1 MLFLKKY
8 WPFILIFFLS
18 LLASW
23 PLLKQGFFTI
33 QDTLQI
39 LRLVQMDKCFQDG
52 QIPCRW
58 VPDLGAGFGFP
69 LFNYYPPLL
78 YYLGLIP
85 HFFGMSFIGS
95 IKILFILGIFISG
108 ISMFLLAKEFWGNL
122 GGLVSAVFY
131 IFAPFH
137 AFEVYVRGDL
147 AEFWALA
154 LLPLVFWSFYRL
166 FKDKKIQFFIVTVFS
181 LSLLLISHNITVL
194 ISIPF
199 LFLWI
204 IYFLIYFRSRNNLL
218 AAFWGLLF
226 GFGLASFYLIPA
238 WFEKSLVQVES
249 LTSGYF
255 DFRNNFI
262 NLRQL
267 LFSFPSFVQ
276 FTAGN
281 ASSVVVGLIYWV
293 ATFLAVV
300 FGIWEVRKAKS
311 YSVLIL
317 FFALTLVIF
326 AFMTNSHSHLIW
338 ERFSILAFVQF
349 PWRFVGLIIFC
360 CSFMAGFAAESLF
373 QIRNKYRILLFSILV
388 GVLIILNIGYFRP
401 KGFLKASDK
410 DFLSGDFF
418 KKEQRGSLHDFLPK
432 TVTLFPDFDPSSAR
446 VLTSEARVSDLSKKS
461 DYFSAN
467 VEVFSENSSVVLF
480 PVFNFPNW
488 KVLVDGNLTDLKYD
502 PSGLIAVEIQTGK
515 HEISGWFENTKIR
528 LFANSIT
535 LISLFL
541 FLFYLAQYEKISK
554 KIKE

>member
-1 MLFLKKY
+1 LFLKKY

-69 LFNYYPPLL
+69 LFNYYPPLV

-204 IYFLIYFRSRNNLL
+204 IYFLIYFRSKDNLL
-218 AAFWGLLF
+218 VAFWVLLF
-226 GFGLASFYLIPA
+226 GFGLASFFLIPA

-255 DFRNNFI
+255 DFRNHFI

-267 LFSFPSFVQ
+267 LFNFPSFAQ

-293 ATFLAVV
+293 TTFLAVV
-300 FGIWEVRKAKS
+300 LGIWEVRKTKS

-317 FFALTLVIF
+317 FFALMLVIF
-326 AFMTNSHSHLIW
+326 SFMTNSHSHLIW
-338 ERFSILAFVQF
+338 ERFSVLAFVQF

-360 CSFMAGFAAESLF
+360 CSFMAGFITKPFLRIKKAY
-373 QIRNKYRILLFSILV
+373 KILLFSFFMTIFI
-388 GVLIILNIGYFRP
+388 VLNLGYFKPKEFLNI
-401 KGFLKASDK
+401 SDK
-410 DFLSGDFF
+410 DFLNGDFY
-418 KKEQRGSLHDFLPK
+418 KKEQRGSLYDFLPK
-432 TVTLFPDFDPSSAR
+432 TVKVFPDFSADDPKILIGKAK
-446 VLTSEARVSDLSKKS
+446 VSDFSKKS
-461 DYFSAN
+461 DYFKAN
-467 VEVFSENSSVVLF
+467 VEVFDNNPSVIFLS
-480 PVFNFPNW
+480 VFNFPNW
-488 KVLVDGNLTDLKYD
+488 KVLMDGNQISLKNN
-502 PSGLIAVEIQTGK
+502 PSGLIAVEVPPRK
-515 HEISGWFENTKIR
+515 HEITGWFENTKIR

-541 FLFYLAQYEKISK
+541 FLFYLAKYEKISK